1 MAAKKKSGPKKA
13 AKGKNGCLKNNGKLK
28 KGFKWA
34 KGRKGFCLPVAAKPK
49 KAAGK
54 KGGKKKAPAK
64 KMATLPA
71 GMDIMDYLDVGGT
84 ERKKYEAKK
93 AAEFSAGAG
102 I

>member
-1 MAAKKKSGPKKA
+1 MAAKKKKSGVKKA
-13 AKGKNGCLKNNGKLK
+13 SKGKTGCLKNNGKLK

-34 KGRKGFCLPVAAKPK
+34 KGRKGYCQPVAAKPK
-49 KAAGK
+49 KAGK

-71 GMDIMDYLDVGGT
+71 GMDIMDYLDVGGV